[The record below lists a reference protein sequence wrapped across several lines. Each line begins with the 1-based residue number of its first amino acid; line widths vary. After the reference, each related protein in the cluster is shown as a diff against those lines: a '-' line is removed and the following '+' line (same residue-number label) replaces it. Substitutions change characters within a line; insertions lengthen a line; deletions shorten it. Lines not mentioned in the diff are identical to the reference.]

1 MLAADIRSAQES
13 VALYSGFITLRR
25 VKQLADIF
33 SEAAG
38 RGIKLK
44 AVVPPPIAG
53 LNGSMSVQQTRAAIS
68 KLKELG
74 FVVDMRA
81 SIHEKAV
88 LIDDEVLLHGSLNP
102 LSYAGQTSESMLRI
116 PRPGVCT
123 AFAKKTAVRGERSI
137 KNSSDLVN
145 RITNMRRGT
154 WGDTVITRKEERF
167 ECVQCRSSSQLGAL
181 QSKGRVPG
189 KTTRMGHAGESPV
202 TCEKCGGK
210 MIKHQR
216 DNKTGAFWG

>member
-1 MLAADIRSAQES
+1 
-13 VALYSGFITLRR
+13 
-25 VKQLADIF
+25 
-33 SEAAG
+33 
-38 RGIKLK
+38 
-44 AVVPPPIAG
+44 
-53 LNGSMSVQQTRAAIS
+53 MSVQQTRAAIS

-74 FVVDMRA
+74 FLVDMRA

-137 KNSSDLVN
+137 KNSLDLVSQEN
-145 RITNMRRGT
+145 PICAQSECG
-154 WGDTVITRKEERF
+154 GDTVYYQKGKRRF
-167 ECVQCRSSSQLGAL
+167 ECVQCRSILSTTGAL

-216 DNKTGAFWG
+216 DNKTGAFWGCENYRKTGCKFTINID